1 MAEFTLVETVYE
13 NTKNKKI
20 YGLTGSI
27 ATGKSFVSSLLKQL
41 GAEIIDADKIA
52 KQVIAKGSPVLKNI
66 KKAFGVE
73 SINADGTLNRQ
84 FIRKLITTDKNA
96 RLKLNKITHPAII
109 KQENKLVETSKNSI
123 IIVDAA
129 LLIESG
135 SYKRFEKLILVYCKP
150 EIQLKRLM
158 KRDNLDLQ
166 TALKHINMQMP
177 IDEKKEYADFIIDN
191 SNSKEE
197 TVRQVKE
204 LYELL

>member
-1 MAEFTLVETVYE
+1 
-13 NTKNKKI
+13 
-20 YGLTGSI
+20 
-27 ATGKSFVSSLLKQL
+27 L

-166 TALKHINMQMP
+166 TALKHINMQIP